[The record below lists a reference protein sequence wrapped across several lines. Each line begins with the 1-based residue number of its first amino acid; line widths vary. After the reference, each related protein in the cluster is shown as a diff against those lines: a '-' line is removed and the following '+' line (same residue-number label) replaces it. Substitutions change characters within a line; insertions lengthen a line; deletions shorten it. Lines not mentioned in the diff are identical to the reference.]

1 MAWRRSHYVAAGFA
15 AVVAMGA
22 SARAIWS
29 ATRPLV
35 AAPIVVT
42 SAYEEFSDTLRRGET
57 LSNVLARAGIVGREY
72 NTLLGATKAL
82 NPRRLHAGQRFQF
95 RRVRHQ
101 PVPDRVMV
109 RADHERRVW
118 LERRADG
125 RWEERAE
132 AIPWTSTTL
141 RVEGVIRSSLYDALD
156 QSVPD
161 DFLPAS
167 QRMALAWAIADV
179 YDWEVDFTHDI
190 RAGDNF
196 AVVIE
201 RLESPEGE
209 KRVGR
214 VLAGRVEAAGHPYYA
229 FAFSGDSGGHD
240 RGFYDERGR
249 SLRRAFLKTPVAF
262 RRISS
267 RFGGRY
273 HPILGRWR
281 SHQGID
287 YSAAPGTPVRA
298 TADGMVTKAGREGG
312 YGNLIEVRHVNGI
325 RTRYGHLSGF
335 AAGIRVGARVRQQQT
350 IGYVGS
356 TGMSTGP
363 HLHYEFLV
371 NGRATNPQ
379 RRDAGAGEPVAS
391 THRARFDAMR
401 QSLLTLLEPP
411 PVSAPSGGLVR
422 VD

>member
-1 MAWRRSHYVAAGFA
+1 MAWRKSHYVAAAIA
-15 AVVAMGA
+15 AVVAVGA

-42 SAYEEFSDTLRRGET
+42 SAYEEFSDTLHRGET

-72 NTLLGATKAL
+72 SALLSATKVL
-82 NPRRLHAGQRFQF
+82 NPRRLNAGKPFQF

-118 LERRADG
+118 LERQADG
-125 RWEERAE
+125 RWNERAE
-132 AIPWTSTTL
+132 AIPWTATQL
-141 RVEGVIRSSLYDALD
+141 RVEGVIHSSLYDALD
-156 QSVPD
+156 QSVPE
-161 DFLPAS
+161 DFLPAP

-190 RAGDNF
+190 RPGDKF

-229 FAFSGDSGGHD
+229 FAFGSDSTGND

-287 YSAAPGTPVRA
+287 YSAASGSPVRA

-325 RTRYGHLSGF
+325 RTRYGHLNGF
-335 AAGIRVGARVRQQQT
+335 AAGVHVGARVRQQQT

-379 RRDAGAGEPVAS
+379 RLDAGAGEPVAKAQ
-391 THRARFDAMR
+391 RARFDAMR
-401 QSLLTLLEPP
+401 QSLLALLEPP
-411 PVSAPSGGLVR
+411 VAVPSGGLVR